1 MKRYAWTILLAAA
14 LFVGCQQASN
24 GQEGT
29 TVESTNAA
37 PDAPAME
44 VFDVDAPV
52 DLLAGS
58 VWEYRMNDG
67 DWQEGPLMLPAG
79 FEGEISMRIRFDL
92 TQETIDE
99 LACTQLEQL
108 TNERLWQMDVNYFL
122 NGTQLLPSIFERGIF
137 YSTIR
142 GIDPGLLVEGEN
154 TLSFS
159 IKGSTPEAKP
169 FWTINMELLAMLPK
183 HLELRTGPIVSAFD
197 EDGVWITCRTNIPAE
212 VTLDGEWVDTDTAV
226 KVVGESSDDGL
237 NHKFY
242 VPRNGDKL
250 DYKLTAPWG
259 DDVRVLLYAPYR
271 PGSLSGST
279 TGNAFSRELFVVNL
293 WSEGKPLKFVFTGDT
308 QKNPDSWGAIAD
320 AVAAEE
326 VTLVASVGD
335 MNEDGLFDWRWDP
348 ELFTPGAALF
358 ATTPFY
364 PGVGNHEVNYN
375 SHFGNRDS
383 HCVILDDFFVMPEN
397 HVRHSWSQQVGPVLI
412 VSLEGHRDFSPGTD
426 LHAWLVETLE
436 GAGDDVDYIFLLQH
450 YPAWSSGGYMHTAE
464 DGSEPRWYV
473 DAKQAREVIVP
484 LLKEHDAT
492 ALVVGHDHFYQRSE
506 TPDGFTQILTGTAG
520 SASTPGA
527 QVPAGNNPHAV
538 IGRGGPHY
546 CLFEVTD
553 EGCVMTVKTADGEV
567 IDTKTFQPRETDA
580 E

>member
-1 MKRYAWTILLAAA
+1 MKRYAWMILLAAA
-14 LFVGCQQASN
+14 LFAGCQNATDAQA
-24 GQEGT
+24 
-29 TVESTNAA
+29 VESTDTA
-37 PDAPAME
+37 PEAPAIE
-44 VFDVDAPV
+44 PADVDAPV
-52 DLLAGS
+52 DLLAES

-67 DWQEGPLMLPAG
+67 DWQEGPLILPAG

-108 TNERLWQMDVNYFL
+108 TNERLWQMDVNYFI

-197 EDGVWITCRTNIPAE
+197 DKGVWITCRTNIPARATMLAGWGDGVLE
-212 VTLDGEWVDTDTAV
+212 VAA
-226 KVVGESSDDGL
+226 ESSDDGL
-237 NHKFY
+237 NHKLY
-242 VPRNGDKL
+242 VPRD
-250 DYKLTAPWG
+250 G
-259 DDVRVLLYAPYR
+259 DDLTYTLRTE
-271 PGSLSGST
+271 SGDHSVT
-279 TGNAFSRELFVVNL
+279 SEGNAVSL
-293 WSEGKPLKFVFTGDT
+293 WSEGKPLKFAFTGDT
-308 QKNPDSWGAIAD
+308 QKNPEAWGAIAD
-320 AVAAEE
+320 AIAAEE

-375 SHFGNRDS
+375 SHYGNRDA

-450 YPAWSSGGYMHTAE
+450 YPAWSSSGYTELNE

-473 DAKQAREVIVP
+473 DARQAREVIVP
-484 LLKEHDAT
+484 LLKEHHAT
-492 ALVVGHDHFYQRSE
+492 ALVCGHDHFYQRSE
-506 TPDGFTQILTGTAG
+506 TADGFTQILTGTAG

-527 QVPAGNNPHAV
+527 EVPAGANPHAV
-538 IGRGGPHY
+538 VGRGGPHY

-553 EGCVMTVKTADGEV
+553 DGCVMTVKTADGEV
-567 IDTKTFQPRETDA
+567 IDTRTFEPRETDA